1 MGHGNADLDVV
12 RLRLWEV
19 LLVRIEELWQEDL
32 ESFKNHTN
40 ADRRDFVVTN
50 CPYLKTAVD
59 RIPSDNETVERAEL
73 DLLSK
78 YVPVSAD
85 AIPLKLPSGALACRA
100 ALPFRM
106 KLTKRRDLS
115 LLPLRA
121 HLLRTLSP
129 FGDSSLPDGELTVW
143 QMPEKA
149 TIFDMVLPR
158 VVCQKFR
165 ANEPV
170 TITMLEACYD
180 PYQNMKFYAD
190 HLRLHQMLSFVF
202 LEFTYIA
209 MGLLVYTGGEV
220 YVWF

>member
-1 MGHGNADLDVV
+1 MV

-85 AIPLKLPSGALACRA
+85 AIPCAAVWCTCLPSSSALSDETDEA
-100 ALPFRM
+100 ARPVL
-106 KLTKRRDLS
+106 

-121 HLLRTLSP
+121 HLTCCARSAPLATLP
-129 FGDSSLPDGELTVW
+129 FLMAS
-143 QMPEKA
+143 
-149 TIFDMVLPR
+149 
-158 VVCQKFR
+158 
-165 ANEPV
+165 
-170 TITMLEACYD
+170 
-180 PYQNMKFYAD
+180 
-190 HLRLHQMLSFVF
+190 
-202 LEFTYIA
+202 
-209 MGLLVYTGGEV
+209 
-220 YVWF
+220 

>member
-85 AIPLKLPSGALACRA
+85 AISQVVLPPGALACRA

-129 FGDSSLPDGELTVW
+129 FGDSSLPDG
-143 QMPEKA
+143 
-149 TIFDMVLPR
+149 
-158 VVCQKFR
+158 
-165 ANEPV
+165 
-170 TITMLEACYD
+170 
-180 PYQNMKFYAD
+180 
-190 HLRLHQMLSFVF
+190 
-202 LEFTYIA
+202 
-209 MGLLVYTGGEV
+209 
-220 YVWF
+220 

>member
-85 AIPLKLPSGALACRA
+85 AISLRCCRLVHLLAEQ
-100 ALPFRM
+100 L
-106 KLTKRRDLS
+106 RDLS

-121 HLLRTLSP
+121 HLSRTLSP